1 MDDFKEVLDE
11 IVQRDPRYDKQAYL
25 FMREALDYTQ
35 KAVAKKNRRGIR
47 HVKGQEL
54 LEGIREYALDQFG
67 PMTLDVFHEWGI
79 YQCEDFGEI
88 VFNLVEHDLLRKT
101 EEDCREDFQGGYDFY
116 EAFQKPFVPS
126 QKFQAMNGPKQ
137 RG

>member
-47 HVKGQEL
+47 HVKGKEL

-67 PMTLDVFHEWGI
+67 PMTLDVLHEWGI
-79 YQCEDFGEI
+79 FQCEDFGEI
-88 VFNLVEHDLLRKT
+88 VFNLVDHDLLRKT
-101 EEDCREDFQGGYDFY
+101 EEDTREDFQGGYDFY
-116 EAFQKPFVPS
+116 EAFQKPFIPS
-126 QKFQAMNGPKQ
+126 QKLQTANSAKR

>member
-1 MDDFKEVLDE
+1 MDDFKEVLDK
-11 IVQRDPRYDKQAYL
+11 IVQTDPRYDKQAYL

-67 PMTLDVFHEWGI
+67 PMTLSVFHEWGI
-79 YQCEDFGEI
+79 FQCEDFGEI

-101 EEDCREDFQGGYDFY
+101 EEDSREDFQGGYDFY
-116 EAFQKPFVPS
+116 EAFQKPYVPS
-126 QKFQAMNGPKQ
+126 HKFQTMNGPKQ